1 MPALT
6 IRARTSCSSS
16 PIAAT
21 PVSSTIMKDSRNDRL
36 FFDCDF
42 HTPFDS
48 SLSNLVG
55 VYANG
60 DGDKGI
66 AGKSTQ

>member
-1 MPALT
+1 M
-6 IRARTSCSSS
+6 I
-16 PIAAT
+16 
-21 PVSSTIMKDSRNDRL
+21 VF